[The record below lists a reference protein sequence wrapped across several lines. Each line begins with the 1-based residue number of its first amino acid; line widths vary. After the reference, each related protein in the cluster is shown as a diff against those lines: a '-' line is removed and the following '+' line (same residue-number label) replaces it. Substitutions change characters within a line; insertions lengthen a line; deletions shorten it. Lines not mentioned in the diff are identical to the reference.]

1 MPFKFVSWVTC
12 LTSVKNKTKALTG
25 MVGITNSPRFTH
37 LAIGKAPA
45 VLILI
50 FLLLPAVFSHA
61 DPGKHSSKTVSS
73 TTLSTNVILFI
84 GDGMD
89 EHQITMARNY
99 LYGADGAFS
108 MEQMPVRSSVQVHTL
123 REDNPNQFRY
133 VADSGNTA
141 STLATG
147 LLTSKGRIS
156 TSAAKDVDQE
166 TILEAAQKKG
176 YRTGLVSTASLTD
189 ATPAAFAAH
198 TSHRSCQSTN
208 NMAGINPIQA
218 KTQQC
223 VLDLKVHGGSGSI
236 AEQLAT
242 ANIDVL
248 LGGGMALF
256 DQPVEGGA
264 RNLPSILDMAL
275 DHGHLMVKNAAELNT
290 EKLQAASQT
299 SRLLGLFAP
308 VHLPV
313 EWQGEQLR
321 RAELITIDNKGK
333 AIFPTPFGCEKNPH
347 HNGTPTLAKMTARA
361 LQVLSQNNNQG
372 FFLMVEGASIDKQAH
387 IRNPCGQIG
396 ELRAFDQAVT
406 IGRQFAQQ
414 YPNTLIIVTADHGQ
428 AGQIVPLPESYQA
441 ASKAVHMAQYP
452 TGHYAVLKTLS
463 GELMAI
469 NYATNSS
476 PQGLWGM
483 HTGTNVPA
491 YMEGPGLDDI
501 PALIDQRDINQL
513 MRHHLKLP

>member
-1 MPFKFVSWVTC
+1 
-12 LTSVKNKTKALTG
+12 
-25 MVGITNSPRFTH
+25 MVGITHYLRVAI
-37 LAIGKAPA
+37 LASRKAIA
-45 VLILI
+45 ILAAT
-50 FLLLPAVFSHA
+50 LLLLTTVFSHA
-61 DPGKHSSKTVSS
+61 AQDEHPSKATS
-73 TTLSTNVILFI
+73 STNVILFI

-99 LYGADGAFS
+99 LYGADGAFA

-123 REDNPNQFRY
+123 REDNPNQLRY
-133 VADSGNTA
+133 VADSANTA

-198 TSHRSCQSTN
+198 TSHRNCQSTK
-208 NMAGINPIQA
+208 NMAEINPIQA

-223 VLDLKVHGGSGSI
+223 ALDLKAHGGLGSI

-256 DQPVEGGA
+256 NQPIEYQDNS
-264 RNLPSILDMAL
+264 RLNILEKAQS
-275 DHGHLMVKNAAELNT
+275 HGLRLVTTTNSLQPAVNT
-290 EKLQAASQT
+290 GQ
-299 SRLLGLFAP
+299 LLGLFANG
-308 VHLPV
+308 HLPV
-313 EWQGEQLR
+313 EWRGENNR
-321 RAELITIDNKGK
+321 RAELITTDEQGK
-333 AIFPTPFGCEKNPH
+333 AIFPTPFSCEKNPH
-347 HNGTPTLAKMTARA
+347 HNGTPTLAEMTEQA
-361 LQVLSQNNNQG
+361 LQVLTQNNNQG

-387 IRNPCGQIG
+387 LRNPCGQIG
-396 ELRAFDQAVT
+396 ELQAFDQAVA
-406 IGRQFAQQ
+406 IGRQFYQQ
-414 YPNTLIIVTADHGQ
+414 HSNTLIIVTADHGQ
-428 AGQIVPLPESYQA
+428 AGQIVPLPESYLA
-441 ASKAVHMAQYP
+441 ASEAVHMAQYP

-463 GELMAI
+463 GELMAV

-476 PQGLWGM
+476 PQGQWEM
-483 HTGTNVPA
+483 HTGNNVPV
-491 YMEGPGLDDI
+491 YMEGTGLDDVPI
-501 PALIDQRDINQL
+501 LIDQRDINQL
-513 MRHHLKLP
+513 MRHHLKLD

>member
-1 MPFKFVSWVTC
+1 M
-12 LTSVKNKTKALTG
+12 ALNG
-25 MVGITNSPRFTH
+25 MVGISNSSRYTH
-37 LAIGKAPA
+37 LAIRKAPA

-50 FLLLPAVFSHA
+50 FLLLPGVFSHA
-61 DPGKHSSKTVSS
+61 APGNHPSKTAPS
-73 TTLSTNVILFI
+73 TMPSTNVILFI

-99 LYGADGAFS
+99 LYGADGAFA

-133 VADSGNTA
+133 VADSANTA

-156 TSAAKDVDQE
+156 TSAVKNINQE
-166 TILEAAQKKG
+166 TILEAAQKKS

-189 ATPAAFAAH
+189 ATPAAFATH
-198 TSHRSCQSTN
+198 TSHRNCRTTK
-208 NMAGINPIQA
+208 NMSVINRSVG

-223 VLDLKVHGGSGSI
+223 ALDLKSHGGSGSI

-242 ANIDVL
+242 ANIEVL
-248 LGGGMALF
+248 LGGGMTPF
-256 DQPVEGGA
+256 NQPVENHDKGQ
-264 RNLPSILDMAL
+264 PHILDMAL
-275 DHGHLMVKNAAELNT
+275 NQGYLLINQAEELSIT
-290 EKLQAASQT
+290 GYT
-299 SRLLGLFAP
+299 SKLLGLFANK
-308 VHLPV
+308 HLPV
-313 EWQGEQLR
+313 EWRGEKNQL
-321 RAELITIDNKGK
+321 AEKITTDNKGN
-333 AIFPTPFGCEKNPH
+333 AVFPTPFSCTTNPH
-347 HNGTPTLAKMTARA
+347 HQGIPTLAQMTEQAIQ
-361 LQVLSQNNNQG
+361 LLSHNNQQG

-387 IRNPCGQIG
+387 RRNPCGQIG
-396 ELRAFDQAVT
+396 ELRAFDQAVA

-414 YPNTLIIVTADHGQ
+414 QPNTLIIVTADHGQ

-452 TGHYAVLKTLS
+452 AGHYAVLKTLS
-463 GELMAI
+463 GELMAV

-476 PQGLWGM
+476 PQGKWEM

-491 YMEGPGLDDI
+491 YMEGPGLDGV

-513 MRHHLKLP
+513 MRRHLKLH

>member
-1 MPFKFVSWVTC
+1 
-12 LTSVKNKTKALTG
+12 
-25 MVGITNSPRFTH
+25 MVGITNYLRVTN
-37 LAIGKAPA
+37 LASRKAFA
-45 VLILI
+45 VLAAT
-50 FLLLPAVFSHA
+50 FLLLPAAFSHA
-61 DPGKHSSKTVSS
+61 AQDEHPSRATS
-73 TTLSTNVILFI
+73 STNVILFI

-99 LYGADGAFS
+99 LYGADGAFA

-123 REDNPNQFRY
+123 RENNPNQLRY
-133 VADSGNTA
+133 VADSANTA

-189 ATPAAFAAH
+189 ATPAAFATH
-198 TSHRSCQSTN
+198 TSHRDCQSTKS
-208 NMAGINPIQA
+208 MSVINHSVG

-223 VLDLKVHGGSGSI
+223 ALDLKAHGGSGSI

-248 LGGGMALF
+248 LGGGMTSF
-256 DQPVEGGA
+256 NQPVENHDKDQH
-264 RNLPSILDMAL
+264 RIVDTAL
-275 DHGHLMVKNAAELNT
+275 NQGYLLINQAEELSVT
-290 EKLQAASQT
+290 GYTPK
-299 SRLLGLFAP
+299 LLGLFANK
-308 VHLPV
+308 HLPV
-313 EWQGEQLR
+313 EWKGEKNHL
-321 RAELITIDNKGK
+321 AERITTDNKGN
-333 AIFPTPFGCEKNPH
+333 AVFPTPFSCTTNPH
-347 HNGTPTLAKMTARA
+347 HQGIPTLAQMTEQAIQ
-361 LQVLSQNNNQG
+361 LLSHNNHQG

-387 IRNPCGQIG
+387 RRNPCGQIG
-396 ELRAFDQAVT
+396 ELRAFDQAVV

-441 ASKAVHMAQYP
+441 ASNAVNKAQYP
-452 TGHYAVLKTLS
+452 TGYYAVLKTLS
-463 GELMAI
+463 GELMAVS
-469 NYATNSS
+469 YATNSS
-476 PQGLWGM
+476 PQGQWEM

-491 YMEGPGLDDI
+491 YMEGPRLDDI

-513 MRHHLKLP
+513 MRRHLKLP